1 MNSQIILFFFILR
14 MKFTLARYEFVIEQS
29 STDDS
34 FILSEIITNFLLK
47 YFSNE
52 KIFISIVASPS
63 QDSHDLFQ
71 SDFFENLFDDPALEE
86 FPYNILQQLDDSVY
100 DYRNAFNIILID
112 SHETLK

>member
-1 MNSQIILFFFILR
+1 MNIQIILFFFILK
-14 MKFTLARYEFVIEQS
+14 MKFTLARYNFVIEQS

-52 KIFISIVASPS
+52 QIFISIVASPS
-63 QDSHDLFQ
+63 QESNGLFQ